1 MSDLHARRGWER
13 HLWIL
18 VPTSALISREY
29 ECRFGAGAHQSAMV
43 SCKRI
48 IGSGAILPL
57 SFSPHDAAFLEET
70 PETLQQT
77 GTSREPCSSN
87 NRHRFGVWQ
96 GRRRQA
102 SFEKDLRAD
111 KIDEADSTTAPGT
124 NRGGSSRIAN
134 RSQDRR
140 TGDQQLPAQN
150 ASTPTPGQSG
160 GDTCECSWPQLSGQT
175 FTPASKALQG
185 RGHTHRDSAEAR
197 SEQLGCNTPD
207 LRSAEGDSKIR
218 NQNDHEDRDPG
229 VHQPSESAPE
239 RASEGGQ
246 DGRDTDDRRPRGM
259 SSCSNCIAIC
269 TDHH

>member
-29 ECRFGAGAHQSAMV
+29 ECRFGAGAHQSTMV

-77 GTSREPCSSN
+77 STSREPCSSN

-111 KIDEADSTTAPGT
+111 KIDEADSTTAPDT

-134 RSQDRR
+134 RRQDRR

-160 GDTCECSWPQLSGQT
+160 GDTCECSWPQIGTDVYPRLE
-175 FTPASKALQG
+175 
-185 RGHTHRDSAEAR
+185 SATRTR
-197 SEQLGCNTPD
+197 SYTWRLR
-207 LRSAEGDSKIR
+207 RSAE
-218 NQNDHEDRDPG
+218 
-229 VHQPSESAPE
+229 
-239 RASEGGQ
+239 RATGL
-246 DGRDTDDRRPRGM
+246 
-259 SSCSNCIAIC
+259 
-269 TDHH
+269 